1 MVGHGKVM
9 AGTCPGVR
17 EDPAALA
24 SRPSLTVSCARTHR
38 SKWSA
43 RLANIALL
51 TVLLL
56 PRVSVLKKGIFPF
69 SEKGCI
75 ASWGEG
81 SNTVVSAGPFPL
93 RSFVS

>member
-51 TVLLL
+51 AVLLL
-56 PRVSVLKKGIFPF
+56 PRVSVL
-69 SEKGCI
+69 EKG
-75 ASWGEG
+75 AVSSRFQRKAALLAGEKAA
-81 SNTVVSAGPFPL
+81 TL
-93 RSFVS
+93 